1 MKKYIIIVL
10 VFVALMIALLSI
22 PHQKGEYIQEFYTV
36 QQGDTLYAIALKN
49 CSKYDNIMEYIEQVK
64 KLNNK
69 STSDLKANEKIIIL
83 IEK

>member
-10 VFVALMIALLSI
+10 VFVVLMIVLLNI
-22 PHQKGEYIQEFYTV
+22 PQQKGEYIQKFYTV
-36 QQGDTLYAIALKN
+36 EQGDTLYKIAIKN
-49 CSKYDNIMEYIEQVK
+49 CSKYDNIMEYIQQVK

-69 STSDLKANEKIIIL
+69 NTSDLKVNEKIIIL